1 MEQPTLENIKAAYEA
16 VDENGKK
23 MLCALYPELLSQTS
37 KRVLSDRPVM
47 ERVKTFDDACHE
59 LGETHPLVQALNL
72 FEKNMGENAN
82 SMPDVLAFLKLRI
95 VAAALNEGW
104 TPDWNDKQQR
114 KWYPWF
120 YIYSEEEYNN
130 LSEEDKCRVVG
141 RAHYNAYAHGGLVDS
156 SAHYVSSSSG
166 TSGGARLAFKSNEL
180 AKYCGEQFGEL
191 WAMFH
196 LG

>member
-1 MEQPTLENIKAAYEA
+1 MKHPEDENIRAAYEVA
-16 VDENGKK
+16 DESGKK

-37 KRVLSDRPVM
+37 KRALSNRPVM

-72 FEKNMGENAN
+72 FEKNMGENTN

-95 VAAALNEGW
+95 VVAALNEGW

-141 RAHYNAYAHGGLVDS
+141 RANNNAHAYGGLVYANAGNAS
-156 SAHYVSSSSG
+156 SYSYTNIGS
-166 TSGGARLAFKSNEL
+166 RLAFKSKEL

>member
-1 MEQPTLENIKAAYEA
+1 MKHPEDENIRAAYEVA
-16 VDENGKK
+16 DESGKK
-23 MLCALYPELLSQTS
+23 MLCALYPELLSQST
-37 KRVLSDRPVM
+37 KRAISNRPVI

-141 RAHYNAYAHGGLVDS
+141 RAHNNASAYGGLVFAYANSAS
-156 SAHYVSSSSG
+156 SYSYALSG
-166 TSGGARLAFKSNEL
+166 SRLAFKSKEL

>member
-1 MEQPTLENIKAAYEA
+1 MKHPEDENIRAAYEVA
-16 VDENGKK
+16 DESGKK

-37 KRVLSDRPVM
+37 KRALSNRPVM

-95 VAAALNEGW
+95 VTAALNEGW

-120 YIYSEEEYNN
+120 YIYSAEEYNN
-130 LSEEDKCRVVG
+130 LSEEDRCRVVG
-141 RAHYNAYAHGGLVDS
+141 RAYNYANAFGGLVYAYAVVAS
-156 SAHYVSSSSG
+156 SVLYTVVGS
-166 TSGGARLAFKSNEL
+166 RLAFKSKEL

>member
-1 MEQPTLENIKAAYEA
+1 MKHPEDENIRAAYEVA
-16 VDENGKK
+16 DESGKK
-23 MLCALYPELLSQTS
+23 MLCALYPELLSQIS
-37 KRVLSDRPVM
+37 KRALSNRPVM

-72 FEKNMGENAN
+72 FEKNMGENTN

-95 VAAALNEGW
+95 VVAALNEGW

-114 KWYPWF
+114 KWYLWL

-130 LSEEDKCRVVG
+130 LSEEDKCRVIG
-141 RAHYNAYAHGGLVDS
+141 RASHYAYACGGLVYAFAYNASSDS
-156 SAHYVSSSSG
+156 YAFSG
-166 TSGGARLAFKSNEL
+166 SRLAFKSKEL
-180 AKYCGEQFGEL
+180 AKYCSEQFGEL

>member
-1 MEQPTLENIKAAYEA
+1 MKHPEDENIRAAYEVA
-16 VDENGKK
+16 DESGKK

-37 KRVLSDRPVM
+37 KRALSNRPVM
-47 ERVKTFDDACHE
+47 ERVKTFDDACYE

-82 SMPDVLAFLKLRI
+82 SMPDVLAYLRLRI
-95 VAAALNEGW
+95 VVAALNEGW

-141 RAHYNAYAHGGLVDS
+141 RASFSAYAYGGLVCS
-156 SAHYVSSSSG
+156 YSSSVSTYSYTYYG
-166 TSGGARLAFKSNEL
+166 SRLAFKSKEL

-196 LG
+196 LC

>member
-1 MEQPTLENIKAAYEA
+1 MKHPEDENIRAAYEVA
-16 VDENGKK
+16 DESGKK

-37 KRVLSDRPVM
+37 KRALSNRPVM

-141 RAHYNAYAHGGLVDS
+141 RANLSAYANGGLVYANAYDAS
-156 SAHYVSSSSG
+156 SFSYTNFGS
-166 TSGGARLAFKSNEL
+166 RLAFKSKEL

>member
-1 MEQPTLENIKAAYEA
+1 MKHPEDENIRAAYEVA
-16 VDENGKK
+16 DESGKK
-23 MLCALYPELLSQTS
+23 MLCALYPELLSQPT
-37 KRVLSDRPVM
+37 KRAISNRPVM

-72 FEKNMGENAN
+72 FEKNMGENTN
-82 SMPDVLAFLKLRI
+82 SMPDVLAFLKLRL
-95 VAAALNEGW
+95 VTAALNEGW
-104 TPDWNDKQQR
+104 APDWNDKQQR

-141 RAHYNAYAHGGLVDS
+141 RACNYAGAYGGLVYASANYAS
-156 SAHYVSSSSG
+156 SYAYAGSG
-166 TSGGARLAFKSNEL
+166 SRLAFKSKEL

>member
-1 MEQPTLENIKAAYEA
+1 MKHPEDENIRAAYEVA
-16 VDENGKK
+16 DESGKK
-23 MLCALYPELLSQTS
+23 MLCALYPELLSQST
-37 KRVLSDRPVM
+37 KRALSNRPVM

-72 FEKNMGENAN
+72 FEHNMGDNAN

-141 RAHYNAYAHGGLVDS
+141 RAYGSAYAYGGLVCASADS
-156 SAHYVSSSSG
+156 ASSFSY
-166 TSGGARLAFKSNEL
+166 TYGGSRLAFKSKEL

>member
-1 MEQPTLENIKAAYEA
+1 MKHPEDENIRAAYEVA
-16 VDENGKK
+16 DESGKK

-37 KRVLSDRPVM
+37 KRALSNRPVM

-82 SMPDVLAFLKLRI
+82 SMLDVLSYLRLRI
-95 VAAALNEGW
+95 VVAALNEGW

-141 RAHYNAYAHGGLVDS
+141 RASSNAFAYGGLV
-156 SAHYVSSSSG
+156 YSSSSHVSTLSHTHDG
-166 TSGGARLAFKSNEL
+166 SRLAFKSKEL
-180 AKYCGEQFGEL
+180 AKYCCEQFGEL

>member
-1 MEQPTLENIKAAYEA
+1 MKHPEDENIRAAYEVA
-16 VDENGKK
+16 DESGKK
-23 MLCALYPELLSQTS
+23 MLCALYPELLSQIS
-37 KRVLSDRPVM
+37 KRALSNRPVM

-72 FEKNMGENAN
+72 FEKNMGENTN
-82 SMPDVLAFLKLRI
+82 SIPDVVAYLRLRI
-95 VAAALNEGW
+95 VVAALNEGW

-141 RAHYNAYAHGGLVDS
+141 RASSFANAVGGLVF
-156 SAHYVSSSSG
+156 SSSSVVSTDSFTFYG
-166 TSGGARLAFKSNEL
+166 SRLAFKSKEL

>member
-1 MEQPTLENIKAAYEA
+1 MKHPEDENIRATYEVA
-16 VDENGKK
+16 DESGKK

-37 KRVLSDRPVM
+37 KRAISNRPVV

-72 FEKNMGENAN
+72 FEKNMGEDAN

-120 YIYSEEEYNN
+120 YIYSEKEYNE

-141 RAHYNAYAHGGLVDS
+141 RANISACAYGGLVCAGANGAS
-156 SAHYVSSSSG
+156 SYSY
-166 TSGGARLAFKSNEL
+166 TGGGSRLTFKSKEL
-180 AKYCGEQFGEL
+180 AEYCGEQFGEL

>member
-1 MEQPTLENIKAAYEA
+1 MKHPEDENIRAAYEVA
-16 VDENGKK
+16 DESGKK

-37 KRVLSDRPVM
+37 KRALSNRPVM

-141 RAHYNAYAHGGLVDS
+141 RAYYSAYAVGGLVCAYAGFASSLS
-156 SAHYVSSSSG
+156 SAGYGS
-166 TSGGARLAFKSNEL
+166 RLAFKSKEL

>member
-1 MEQPTLENIKAAYEA
+1 MKHPEDENIRAAYEVA
-16 VDENGKK
+16 DESGKK
-23 MLCALYPELLSQTS
+23 MLCALYPELLYQSS
-37 KRVLSDRPVM
+37 KRALSNRPVM

-72 FEKNMGENAN
+72 FEKNMGENTN

-141 RAHYNAYAHGGLVDS
+141 RANNSANAFGGLVYANALNAS
-156 SAHYVSSSSG
+156 SHSS
-166 TSGGARLAFKSNEL
+166 TSGGSRLAFKSKEL